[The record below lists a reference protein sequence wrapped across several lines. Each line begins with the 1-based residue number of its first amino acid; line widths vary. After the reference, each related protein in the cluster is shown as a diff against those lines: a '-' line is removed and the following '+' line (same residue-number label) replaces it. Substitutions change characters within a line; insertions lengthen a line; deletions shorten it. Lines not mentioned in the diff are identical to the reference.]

1 MKRSSLFLSMA
12 ILTAG
17 AAMGQATPT
26 HPLDIEGIDFASD
39 ASFPDWFPAWE
50 IGTPPAGVS
59 KMDDEFFKS
68 RTRPLE
74 RISKENDTY
83 DANPDAPYDRKFCG
97 FYGAT
102 DPTSTWF
109 TFPRYCFEGDN
120 YSMWSYT
127 DMFSNWTSP
136 FFRCTAG
143 LSDVAAKNGASVGC
157 CWTIAYNRY
166 ITFNTSYVSSTEGK
180 KFAALC
186 KKDSDGKFL
195 YAEKLVKLMKYYG
208 ISALGFNSEFSS
220 NAGSMT
226 LLADFFAE
234 CHKIADEI
242 GWKFEVHWYA
252 GTNDNGSIAFDRGLD
267 NNSTIF
273 GTADHK
279 MTDML
284 FLNYNWSQSQLNGME
299 AAAAKLN
306 RSSYDVFAGFD
317 IQGRGVRRTTYTNY
331 GGWNW
336 IKANPV
342 SIGFWGAHKQNM
354 IHESSTDYGTS
365 DLALQQAYL
374 KKQELISNGG
384 NNNPAVRPAINE
396 NLAGLGNAGL
406 TKFHGLAEMMT
417 AKSTIQQLPFVT
429 RFSLGNGQK
438 FYNRGEV
445 AFDSKWY
452 NLGTQDFL
460 PTWRWW
466 ITDASDNATEAS
478 LAGFVKAELMWDDAW
493 FGGSCLSLSGA
504 TNFSR
509 VKLFK
514 TLLEAKPNEELSIVY
529 KPMGSADSHL
539 KLFVSLKG
547 AVTDY
552 KEIAVP
558 AGKAG
563 EWNTFTAKLSDL
575 GVNDGQVALIGL
587 VVENTT
593 ADYKTYVGEIALR
606 DPAQTFAP
614 VKPAVKEVELLR
626 GRYNAI
632 DFKMRYAAK
641 EESGEMKTYNDE
653 VDTWYYE
660 IFVQQENQEPTLVTA
675 TPSWAAYVIGAPIKS
690 GYEGRRARFGVR
702 AVSPNGDMYNNNV
715 SDIAWSEYMDIPY
728 DQSLTDLEV
737 NKAVIKP
744 NETFTVKY
752 VDDMAPAA
760 QKWEIISAITGDV
773 VASSEN
779 ASSVTTKLAEIGVY
793 DLRVTDNKGNVNMM
807 RSKIQVTPEA
817 TGATPEITSISVDKS
832 TAETAEEVT
841 YSYTGREGE
850 GKVSRA
856 VLVSDP
862 QMLQIPGEIQE
873 GNEYSYALWFK
884 ADAFAHLSNGTNL
897 ISKNTIADEWPHN
910 NWGDL
915 WVQIRGA
922 GQTLATSYT
931 GGDSGSKTEGNEIS
945 FNVMG
950 WEAHQDPWI
959 NMTTTGYNLSEGA
972 WYHLV
977 VTQTSGKEQCIYING
992 KLIKHTTATFA
1003 KRRSDYKSDSRVKQ
1017 DVIANIHIGGS
1028 GVYKAAFNG
1037 AVDEVQVWNKALS
1050 AAEVIEAMNG
1060 YAEGEVPAGLQGY
1073 YTFETINADGTFPN
1087 LGKAGADKTAKI
1099 VVANGSGG
1107 ENTSGAVYDQQV
1119 ADNTLLGNPG
1129 IEGTLDVTT
1138 TAEWNVGNQ
1147 ASVEA
1152 TDGNTAT
1159 VVYYNPGKH
1168 DVELTLK
1175 NGWGSHT
1182 MTEPEIVEITGTVG
1196 IDDTFAEGNLEV
1208 ASYNGVV
1215 SFRFAEGGTYTINIV
1230 ALDGKTVQSNAINAE
1245 AGSTATVA
1253 LNAGNGVYL
1262 VQVILNGHQLKVVKI
1277 VK

>member
-1 MKRSSLFLSMA
+1 MKRQSLLLSMT
-12 ILTAG
+12 ILAAG

-26 HPLDIEGIDFASD
+26 HPLDIGGMDFATD
-39 ASFPDWFPAWE
+39 GSFPTWFPEWE

-143 LSDVAAKNGASVGC
+143 LSDVAAKNGTSVGC
-157 CWTIAYNRY
+157 CWTIAYSTTV
-166 ITFNTSYVSSTEGK
+166 TFNTSWNTTAESR
-180 KFAALC
+180 KFATLC
-186 KKDSDGKFL
+186 KKDSSGKFM
-195 YAEKLVKLMKYYG
+195 YAEKLVKLLKYYG
-208 ISALGFNSEFSS
+208 INAVGFNSEFGS
-220 NAGSMT
+220 NQASMT
-226 LLADFFAE
+226 LLSDFFAE

-252 GTNDNGSIAFDRGLD
+252 GTNDYGQIRFDYGLVDNEVVFGS
-267 NNSTIF
+267 
-273 GTADHK
+273 ADHK
-279 MTDML
+279 MSDMF
-284 FLNYNWSQSQLNGME
+284 FLNYNWSEGHFSTIE
-299 AAAAKLN
+299 TTAAKLN
-306 RSSYDVFAGFD
+306 RSSYDVYAGFD
-317 IQGRGVRRTTYTNY
+317 IQGRGLKRWKGTSSE
-331 GGWNW
+331 GWNW
-336 IKANPV
+336 IKKKKV
-342 SIGFWGAHKQNM
+342 SIGFWGAHRQNL

-365 DLALQQAYL
+365 DIALQRAYL
-374 KKQELISNGG
+374 KKQELIANGG
-384 NNNPAVRPAINE
+384 NNNPAVRPDLYE
-396 NLAGLGNAGL
+396 NSSLALSSL
-406 TKFHGLAEMMT
+406 TKFHGLADMMT

-552 KEIAVP
+552 KQIAVP
-558 AGKAG
+558 AGKPG

-575 GVNDGQVALIGL
+575 GVESGQIAMIGL

-614 VKPAVKEVELLR
+614 VKPAVKEVEVLR
-626 GRYNAI
+626 GHYNSV

-715 SDIAWSEYMDIPY
+715 SDIAWSEYQDIPY
-728 DQSLTDLEV
+728 EEVSDLEV
-737 NKAVIKP
+737 NKTVIKP
-744 NETFTVKY
+744 NETFTVKL
-752 VDDMAPAA
+752 VDDMAAA
-760 QKWEIISAITGDV
+760 PQKWEIISATSGNV
-773 VASSEN
+773 VSTAENTASI
-779 ASSVTTKLAEIGVY
+779 TTKLAEIGLY

-807 RSKIQVTPEA
+807 RGKIQVTPEA
-817 TGATPEITSISVDKS
+817 TGSTPEITSISVDKS
-832 TAETAEEVT
+832 SANTAEEVT
-841 YSYTGREGE
+841 YSYTAREGE

-856 VLVSDP
+856 ILVTDP

-884 ADAFAHLSNGTNL
+884 PESFAHLSNGTNL

-922 GQTLATSYT
+922 GQNILAS
-931 GGDSGSKTEGNEIS
+931 DGSSMTMGTTKGNEIS
-945 FNVMG
+945 YNVMG
-950 WEAHQDPWI
+950 WTSHQDPWN
-959 NMTTTGYNLSEGA
+959 NMISTDYQLSEGS

-977 VTQTSGKEQCIYING
+977 VTQTSAKRQCMYING
-992 KLIKHTTATFA
+992 KLIKQTTATFA

-1215 SFRFAEGGTYTINIV
+1215 SFRFAEGGAYTINIV
-1230 ALDGKTVQSNAINAE
+1230 ALDGKTVQSNVINAE

>member
-1 MKRSSLFLSMA
+1 MKRQSLLLSMT
-12 ILTAG
+12 ILAAG

-26 HPLDIEGIDFASD
+26 HPLDIGGMDFATD
-39 ASFPDWFPAWE
+39 GSFPTWFPEWE

-143 LSDVAAKNGASVGC
+143 LSDVAAKNGTSVGC
-157 CWTIAYNRY
+157 CWTIAYSTTV
-166 ITFNTSYVSSTEGK
+166 TFNTSWNTTAESR
-180 KFAALC
+180 KFATLC
-186 KKDSDGKFL
+186 KKDSSGKFM
-195 YAEKLVKLMKYYG
+195 YAEKLVKLLKYYG
-208 ISALGFNSEFSS
+208 INAVGFNSEFGS
-220 NAGSMT
+220 NQASMT
-226 LLADFFAE
+226 LLSDFFAE

-252 GTNDNGSIAFDRGLD
+252 GTNDYGQIRFDYGLVDNEVVFGS
-267 NNSTIF
+267 
-273 GTADHK
+273 ADHK
-279 MTDML
+279 MSDMF
-284 FLNYNWSQSQLNGME
+284 FLNYNWSEGHFSTIE
-299 AAAAKLN
+299 TTAAKLN
-306 RSSYDVFAGFD
+306 RSSYDVYAGFD
-317 IQGRGVRRTTYTNY
+317 IQGRGLKRWKGTSSE
-331 GGWNW
+331 GWNW
-336 IKANPV
+336 IKKKKV
-342 SIGFWGAHKQNM
+342 SIGFWGAHRQNL

-365 DLALQQAYL
+365 DIALQRAYL
-374 KKQELISNGG
+374 KKQELIANGG
-384 NNNPAVRPAINE
+384 NNNPAVRPDLYE
-396 NLAGLGNAGL
+396 NSSLALSSL
-406 TKFHGLAEMMT
+406 TKFHGLADMMT

-552 KEIAVP
+552 KQIAVP
-558 AGKAG
+558 AGKPG

-575 GVNDGQVALIGL
+575 GVESGQIAMIGL

-614 VKPAVKEVELLR
+614 VKPAVKEVEVLR
-626 GRYNAI
+626 GHYNSV

-675 TPSWAAYVIGAPIKS
+675 TPSWAAYVVGAPIKS

-715 SDIAWSEYMDIPY
+715 SDIAWSEYQDIPY
-728 DQSLTDLEV
+728 EEVSDLEV
-737 NKAVIKP
+737 NKTVIKP
-744 NETFTVKY
+744 NETFTVKL
-752 VDDMAPAA
+752 VDDMAAA
-760 QKWEIISAITGDV
+760 PQKWEIISATSGNV
-773 VASSEN
+773 VSTAENTASI
-779 ASSVTTKLAEIGVY
+779 TTKLAEIGLY

-807 RSKIQVTPEA
+807 RGKIQVTPEA
-817 TGATPEITSISVDKS
+817 TGSTPEITSISVDKS
-832 TAETAEEVT
+832 SANTAEEVT
-841 YSYTGREGE
+841 YSYTAREGE

-856 VLVSDP
+856 ILVTDP

-884 ADAFAHLSNGTNL
+884 PESFAHLSNGTNL

-922 GQTLATSYT
+922 GQNILAS
-931 GGDSGSKTEGNEIS
+931 DGSSMTMGTTKGNEIS
-945 FNVMG
+945 YNVMG
-950 WEAHQDPWI
+950 WTSHQDPWN
-959 NMTTTGYNLSEGA
+959 NMISTDYQLSEGS

-977 VTQTSGKEQCIYING
+977 VTQTSAKRQCMYING
-992 KLIKHTTATFA
+992 KLIKQTTATFA

>member
-1 MKRSSLFLSMA
+1 MKRQSLLLSMT
-12 ILTAG
+12 ILAAG

-26 HPLDIEGIDFASD
+26 HPLDIGGMDFATD
-39 ASFPDWFPAWE
+39 GSFPTWFPEWE

-143 LSDVAAKNGASVGC
+143 LSDVAAKNGTSVGC
-157 CWTIAYNRY
+157 CWTIAYSTTV
-166 ITFNTSYVSSTEGK
+166 TFNTSWNTTAESR
-180 KFAALC
+180 KFATLC
-186 KKDSDGKFL
+186 KKDSSGKFM
-195 YAEKLVKLMKYYG
+195 YAEKLVKLLKYYG
-208 ISALGFNSEFSS
+208 INAVGFNSEFGS
-220 NAGSMT
+220 NQASMT
-226 LLADFFAE
+226 LLSDFFAE

-252 GTNDNGSIAFDRGLD
+252 GTNDYGQIRFDYGLVDNEVVFGS
-267 NNSTIF
+267 
-273 GTADHK
+273 ADHK
-279 MTDML
+279 MSDMF
-284 FLNYNWSQSQLNGME
+284 FLNYNWSEGHFSTIE
-299 AAAAKLN
+299 TTAAKLN
-306 RSSYDVFAGFD
+306 RSSYDVYAGFD
-317 IQGRGVRRTTYTNY
+317 IQGRGLKRWKGTSSE
-331 GGWNW
+331 GWNW
-336 IKANPV
+336 IKKKKV
-342 SIGFWGAHKQNM
+342 SIGFWGAHRQNL

-365 DLALQQAYL
+365 DIALQRAYL
-374 KKQELISNGG
+374 KKQELIANGG
-384 NNNPAVRPAINE
+384 NNNPAVRPDLYE
-396 NLAGLGNAGL
+396 NSSLALSSL
-406 TKFHGLAEMMT
+406 TKFHGLADMMT

-552 KEIAVP
+552 KQIAVP
-558 AGKAG
+558 AGKPG

-575 GVNDGQVALIGL
+575 GVESGQIAMIGL

-614 VKPAVKEVELLR
+614 VKPAVKEVEVLR
-626 GRYNAI
+626 GHYNSV

-675 TPSWAAYVIGAPIKS
+675 TPSWAAYVVGAPIKS

-715 SDIAWSEYMDIPY
+715 SDIAWSEYQDIPY
-728 DQSLTDLEV
+728 EEVSDLEV
-737 NKAVIKP
+737 NKTVIKP
-744 NETFTVKY
+744 NETFTVKL
-752 VDDMAPAA
+752 VDDMAAA
-760 QKWEIISAITGDV
+760 PQKWEIISATSGNV
-773 VASSEN
+773 VSTAENTASI
-779 ASSVTTKLAEIGVY
+779 TTKLAEIGLY

-807 RSKIQVTPEA
+807 RGKIQVTPEA
-817 TGATPEITSISVDKS
+817 TGSTPEITSISVDKS
-832 TAETAEEVT
+832 SANTAEEVT
-841 YSYTGREGE
+841 YSYTAREGE

-856 VLVSDP
+856 ILVTDP

-884 ADAFAHLSNGTNL
+884 PESFAHLSNGTNL

-922 GQTLATSYT
+922 GQNILAS
-931 GGDSGSKTEGNEIS
+931 DGSSMTMGTTKGNEIS
-945 FNVMG
+945 YNVMG
-950 WEAHQDPWI
+950 WTSHQDPWN
-959 NMTTTGYNLSEGA
+959 NMISTDYQLSEGS

-977 VTQTSGKEQCIYING
+977 VTQTSAKRQCMYING
-992 KLIKHTTATFA
+992 KLIKQTTATFA

-1050 AAEVIEAMNG
+1050 ADEVIQAMNG
-1060 YAEGEVPAGLQGY
+1060 YAEGEVPEGLQGY
-1073 YTFETINADGTFPN
+1073 YTFETMNADGTFPN
-1087 LGKAGADKTAKI
+1087 LGKAGADKTAKM
-1099 VVANGSGG
+1099 VVAEGTGG
-1107 ENTSGAVYDQQV
+1107 EITKDGLYVQQE
-1119 ADNTLLGNPG
+1119 ANNNLLGNPG
-1129 IEGTLDVTT
+1129 IEGSLEITT
-1138 TAEWNVGNQ
+1138 DANWILTGAIVNK
-1147 ASVEA
+1147 
-1152 TDGNTAT
+1152 TDDNTAT
-1159 VVYYNPGKH
+1159 VVYNAPGTYNAS
-1168 DVELTLK
+1168 LTLT
-1175 NGWGSHT
+1175 NNWGSHT

-1215 SFRFAEGGTYTINIV
+1215 SFRFAEGGAYTINIV
-1230 ALDGKTVQSNAINAE
+1230 ALDGKTVQSNVINAE